1 MKPENK
7 NKNKKDKKKYQAPK
21 VKSENLMVY
30 GALCNGMTGGGRKG
44 TISSGCSSSKL
55 RS

>member
-1 MKPENK
+1 MKPESK
-7 NKNKKDKKKYQAPK
+7 NKNKKAKKKYQSPK

-30 GALCNGMTGGGRKG
+30 GALCNGMAGGGRKG
-44 TISSGCSSSKL
+44 STGAGCSVSKL